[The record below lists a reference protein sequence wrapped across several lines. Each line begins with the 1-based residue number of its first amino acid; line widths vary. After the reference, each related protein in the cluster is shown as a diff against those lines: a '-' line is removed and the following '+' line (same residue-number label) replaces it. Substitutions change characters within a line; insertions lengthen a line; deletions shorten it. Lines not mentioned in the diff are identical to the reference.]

1 MKGRKAAAII
11 LSTAIIVSSMGT
23 VTMAESSA
31 TAKYDVQTLQ
41 KATDSNADP
50 GEATPSEPDRP
61 EDATPSD
68 ATHVST
74 EGELRDAL
82 ESSDNIVLDGEIKL
96 AQPLLISNDDVTL
109 SGGKITYGC
118 DGTQNYMIHVEENA
132 KVTFRNITI
141 DARDMDCSLK
151 SEYNGE
157 FYDMDYYAITVSQ
170 ESNIIIEEGTYI
182 VNDNSKNM
190 PNNTNKRAVF
200 IGGDGKMNGGK
211 IYGFLRAGVLVG
223 GTFEMNGGEIK
234 TCGGGGID
242 IGGKRAA
249 DSPAGERPAG
259 SAIIKDGLI
268 TRNGIGIAN
277 AGDLVVEGGN
287 IIDNGRGIYNYNHDG
302 RTGELFSPYTT
313 LKGGFIAGN
322 RQGAI
327 INTTRGTV
335 IIEAGCVIADIAETS
350 ESIMTMSA
358 RAVGNRPSVIMNTD
372 ESSLEMRGG
381 QVIASSLGG
390 TAITNDSTS
399 TIKITGGEIL
409 AIGEDTTALI
419 NENTAADSFVVS
431 GGKLA
436 AIGAGSQLF
445 EGFLKVENNVEIA
458 GEEDGKYTIATSH
471 NEGGTVTSS
480 AQTAAEGE
488 TVTITITPDPD
499 FMVSDV
505 AINNVKQGLHSDH
518 AIDYTLT
525 VSGRHFVYV
534 IFERKASIEGNGSGG
549 NSSGGSSSGT
559 SVRTTK
565 SAQIIP
571 ETPGSW
577 LQDAAGWKYLNTAGS
592 AYSNIWIRKNH
603 QWYFMGEDGYMKTGW
618 NLISGKWYYLMPVSG
633 EMKTGWIADGGAW
646 YYADETGARVTGWV
660 KTNEKWYYLNVD
672 GKMAVS
678 TTTPDGYSVDENGVW
693 H

>member
-11 LSTAIIVSSMGT
+11 LSTAIIVSGMGT

-96 AQPLLISNDDVTL
+96 AQPLLISNDDVAL

-118 DGTQNYMIHVEENA
+118 DGTQNYMIGVGKNA
-132 KVTFRNITI
+132 NVTFRDITI
-141 DARDMDCSLK
+141 DASDMDCSLK
-151 SEYNGE
+151 TEYNGV
-157 FYDMDYYAITVSQ
+157 FRDKDYYAIMGYSG
-170 ESNIIIEEGTYI
+170 SNIVFEEGTNI
-182 VNDNSKNM
+182 VNDNYNNM
-190 PNNTNKRAVF
+190 PDNENKRGVF
-200 IGGDGKMNGGK
+200 IGGDG
-211 IYGFLRAGVLVG
+211 
-223 GTFEMNGGEIK
+223 EMNGGAIHGFLRIGLSLRGNFEMSGGEIK
-234 TCGGGGID
+234 DCASGID
-242 IGGKRAA
+242 IFGKR
-249 DSPAGERPAG
+249 SEEPAG

-268 TRNGIGIAN
+268 TRNGTGIAN

-287 IIDNGRGIYNYNHDG
+287 IIDNARGISNYNHDG
-302 RTGELFSPYTT
+302 ITGELFSPYTT

-327 INTTRGTV
+327 INATRGTV
-335 IIEAGCVIADIAETS
+335 IIEAGCVIADIAES
-350 ESIMTMSA
+350 SVSIMTMSA

-381 QVIASSLGG
+381 QVIVSSLGG

-399 TIKITGGEIL
+399 TVKITGGEIS

-436 AIGAGSQLF
+436 ATGAGSQLF
-445 EGFLKVENNVEIA
+445 EGFLNVENNVEIA

-505 AINNVKQGLHSDH
+505 AINNIKQGLHSDH
-518 AIDYTLT
+518 VIDYPLT

-633 EMKTGWIADGGAW
+633 EMKTGWIADGGSW

-660 KTNEKWYYLNVD
+660 KTDEKWYYLNAD
-672 GKMAVS
+672 GKMAVN

-693 H
+693 R